1 MLFLMN
7 VLLLAVLCFE
17 DVPECVDCGKRSAGA
32 VRGYELV
39 AMFGFADNLSVY
51 LVVDMHFFEEV
62 LADVVE

>member
-1 MLFLMN
+1 
-7 VLLLAVLCFE
+7 
-17 DVPECVDCGKRSAGA
+17 

-39 AMFGFADNLSVY
+39 SQFRLAGDDAVY